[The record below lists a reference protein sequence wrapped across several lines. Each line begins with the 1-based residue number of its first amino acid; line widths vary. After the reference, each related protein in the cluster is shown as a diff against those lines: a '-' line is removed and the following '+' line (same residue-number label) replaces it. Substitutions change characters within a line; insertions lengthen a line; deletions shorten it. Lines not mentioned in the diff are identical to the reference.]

1 MMQGQF
7 GVSSMSGRLT
17 SVAMRSPNA
26 ILKADHVEWHYEKP
40 LDAEALTQQFDAF
53 AELLSSA
60 GTQILWLS
68 DEEDD
73 LADSIFTYDAS
84 FMLPSGAVLLQPGKE
99 LRRGE
104 VDLHRK
110 FYDSVGV
117 PILGGVQLPG
127 TFEGGDCFW
136 LDHST
141 LAVGRGFRSNSEGIA
156 QFTEIVNSAGIDV
169 VSFDLPDYKG
179 PEACLHLLSLV
190 SPLDVDLALIFA
202 PLLPDGLRDLMV
214 ERGYQLVEVPVEE
227 FEASSGL
234 CLNVL
239 ATGPREVIA
248 IDGFPLT
255 LSLLE
260 GAGCDVAVF
269 AGDELCIPCE
279 GGPTCLTRPLRR
291 E

>member
-117 PILGGVQLPG
+117 PILGSVQLPG

-136 LDHST
+136 LDRST

-156 QFTEIVNSAGIDV
+156 QFDLFGKRRAGA
-169 VSFDLPDYKG
+169 P
-179 PEACLHLLSLV
+179 ACLLLTHCGPHGVLF
-190 SPLDVDLALIFA
+190 LCHCC
-202 PLLPDGLRDLMV
+202 LPCPTIYGDDGSRARL
-214 ERGYQLVEVPVEE
+214 
-227 FEASSGL
+227 
-234 CLNVL
+234 
-239 ATGPREVIA
+239 
-248 IDGFPLT
+248 
-255 LSLLE
+255 
-260 GAGCDVAVF
+260 
-269 AGDELCIPCE
+269 
-279 GGPTCLTRPLRR
+279 
-291 E
+291 